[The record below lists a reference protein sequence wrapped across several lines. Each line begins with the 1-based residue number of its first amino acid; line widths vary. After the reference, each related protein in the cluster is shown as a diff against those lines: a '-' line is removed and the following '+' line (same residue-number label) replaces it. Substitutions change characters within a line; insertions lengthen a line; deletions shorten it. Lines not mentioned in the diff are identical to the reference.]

1 MIIYWIG
8 GISGIKTKVKI
19 IFLLL
24 QLLITSIIIKTINF
38 FVLLLYAHDVGIPRH
53 LRWDI
58 HHPWDVM
65 DVLLLNQVPTCIR

>member
-8 GISGIKTKVKI
+8 GMSGIKTKVKI

-38 FVLLLYAHDVGIPRH
+38 LFYYYMPMMLGFL
-53 LRWDI
+53 DI
-58 HHPWDVM
+58 
-65 DVLLLNQVPTCIR
+65 